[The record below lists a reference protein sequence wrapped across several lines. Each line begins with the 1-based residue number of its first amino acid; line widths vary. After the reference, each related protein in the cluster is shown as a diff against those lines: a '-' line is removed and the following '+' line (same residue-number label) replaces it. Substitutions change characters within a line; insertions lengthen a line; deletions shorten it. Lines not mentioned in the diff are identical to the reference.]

1 MNQATMQRASVNHEW
16 RRWIAENLLLDT
28 HPASLVD
35 VLVASNVDRNEAIM
49 EVDTAMK
56 NPYLQGVGRLKNRL
70 AKRNWIID
78 VQAKLNRLRPLHIPR
93 RAKLSAHEFLQE
105 FYSNNRPV
113 IITGMLEDW
122 PAMKK
127 WNLDYF
133 RQHFFQREVE
143 VQFGREKDA
152 NYEMNSI
159 AHKRSMPFGEYVN
172 LIEAAGQTNDCY
184 MTANNDSKNR
194 EALQEL
200 WQDIVQIPEY
210 LEQSEP
216 SRGFFWLGPKG
227 TVTPLHHDLTNNMM
241 AQVFGRKRIR
251 LIPVHET
258 ARLYNQRHCFTQ
270 ADIAN
275 IDLARFPDLANVP
288 IAECILEPGEILF
301 LPVGCWHWVEGLD
314 ISCTV
319 VFTNFLWDNDFFS
332 NYPKEHDF

>member
-1 MNQATMQRASVNHEW
+1 MNQATLQRTSVNHDW
-16 RRWIAENLLLDT
+16 RRWIAENLLLGT

-35 VLVASNVDRNEAIM
+35 VLVASNVDRNEAIQ

-56 NPYLQGVGRLKNRL
+56 SPYLQGAGRLKNRL
-70 AKRNWIID
+70 AKRNWIVDI
-78 VQAKLNRLRPLHIPR
+78 QAKLNRLRPLDIPR
-93 RAKLSAHEFLQE
+93 RARLSADEFVQE
-105 FYSNNRPV
+105 FYSCNRPV
-113 IITGMLEDW
+113 IITGMMEDW
-122 PAMKK
+122 PALKK

-159 AHKRSMPFGEYVN
+159 AHKRKMPFGEYVN
-172 LIEAAGQTNDCY
+172 LIEAAGQTNDYY

-210 LEQSEP
+210 LEQSVP

-227 TVTPLHHDLTNNMM
+227 TVTPLHHDLTNNFM
-241 AQVFGRKRIR
+241 AQVFGRKRVKI
-251 LIPVHET
+251 ISVNET
-258 ARLYNQRHCFTQ
+258 PRLYNHRHCFTQ
-270 ADIAN
+270 ADIAH

-288 IAECILEPGEILF
+288 VAECVLEPGEILF

-314 ISCTV
+314 ISCTIA
-319 VFTNFLWDNDFFS
+319 FTNFRWDNDFFT
-332 NYPKEHDF
+332 NYPAEHDF